1 MESALK
7 DVRILDLSRALAGPF
22 GSMLLAD
29 LGAEVIR
36 VEAPRSRRDV
46 SGPLTYKG
54 MNPYELCVNRN
65 SRKFTTPP
73 LLHQHMEEVPIGLL
87 HYSQGQIETLRRE
100 EVIG

>member
-36 VEAPRSRRDV
+36 VEAPGSRRDV

-54 MNPYELCVNRN
+54 MDPYELCVNR
-65 SRKFTTPP
+65 SRRKFTTPP
-73 LLHQHMEEVPIGLL
+73 LLGQHTEEVLMGILR
-87 HYSQGQIETLRRE
+87 YSQGQIADLRRE
-100 EVIG
+100 EAIG